1 MQGSARTFTG
11 LDAVRKHAM
20 SEREAQTNTHPKWL
34 TWRLMSDFKRV
45 ARFRHNNGRA
55 DKGQD

>member
-1 MQGSARTFTG
+1 
-11 LDAVRKHAM
+11 M

-45 ARFRHNNGRA
+45 ARFRHDNGRA